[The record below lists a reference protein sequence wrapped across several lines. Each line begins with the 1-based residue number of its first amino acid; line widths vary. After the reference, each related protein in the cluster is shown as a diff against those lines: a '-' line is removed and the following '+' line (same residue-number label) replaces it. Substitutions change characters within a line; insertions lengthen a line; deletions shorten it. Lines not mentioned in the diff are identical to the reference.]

1 MVYPGSGRRS
11 VTPYV
16 QFVVDSVARA
26 KLHRGEYNG
35 GERGPVPKSRVGDEE
50 DEAWLRAPRV
60 CACVGVKAKMKRMDS
75 KSQPVLFYRMK
86 RRSSVTRTDVGSG
99 AGRQGVPRFLPW
111 ILPAW
116 RTSSMVMVGPGGRQG
131 DSFSLC
137 GGESAIG
144 FVRTVD
150 ETEQGLACTASP
162 ALRCHGS
169 RDGRASRERQLP
181 VPSGALA
188 AGFPS

>member
-75 KSQPVLFYRMK
+75 KSQLAPFYSRRGEAGYKLGFRKLKSTRIVIRRPYPASSGPSSSFVMLERLDVRLEGVD
-86 RRSSVTRTDVGSG
+86 RRSAHSVKPRSH
-99 AGRQGVPRFLPW
+99 AG
-111 ILPAW
+111 W
-116 RTSSMVMVGPGGRQG
+116 R
-131 DSFSLC
+131 LW
-137 GGESAIG
+137 SAA
-144 FVRTVD
+144 VW
-150 ETEQGLACTASP
+150 
-162 ALRCHGS
+162 
-169 RDGRASRERQLP
+169 
-181 VPSGALA
+181 
-188 AGFPS
+188 